1 MRRTQ
6 RIALTALLVL
16 TATAGSANAER
27 IKDIVTIK
35 GVRDNP
41 LMGYGLVIGLQGT
54 GDDAPVSRQTIAS
67 ILRRSGITMDPD
79 DLSSKSIASV
89 IVTATLPAF
98 ARKGTK
104 IDVTVSAIGNAS
116 SLQGGTL
123 LMTPL
128 VGADKETY
136 AVAQGELVVGGF
148 SAEGQTASVTKNH
161 TTVGNIPSGATVEI
175 DEISK
180 YVENGKVTLQLRN
193 SDFSTS
199 KKIAEAINTKYKGA
213 AEAVDAGSVRV
224 TVPATDE
231 KGKKLGKSA
240 VTKFVAAIGQLRVKV
255 DSKAIVVINEK
266 TGTVIVGEN
275 VTISDCA
282 ISHGNLSVVRKEKD
296 YASQPKPFSKTGE
309 TVKLHRTEI
318 HAIEDEG
325 PMHTLALPK
334 PVSVA
339 DLARSLNAMG
349 LTPRDL
355 ISIFQALKKAG
366 KLQAELKVM

>member
-6 RIALTALLVL
+6 RIILILCLL
-16 TATAGSANAER
+16 ATVGSASAER

-54 GDDAPVSRQTIAS
+54 GDDSPVSRQTIAS

-79 DLSSKSIASV
+79 DLGSKSIASV
-89 IVTATLPAF
+89 IVTATLPPF

-104 IDVTVSAIGNAS
+104 IDVTVSTIGNAS

-128 VGADKETY
+128 IGADKETY

-148 SAEGQTASVTKNH
+148 SAQGQSSSVQKNH
-161 TTVGNIPSGATVEI
+161 TSVGNIPSGATIEI
-175 DEISK
+175 DEISD

-199 KKIAEAINTKYKGA
+199 RQIAQAINTKFKGA
-213 AEAVDAGSVRV
+213 AEAVDAGSIRV
-224 TVPATDE
+224 TLPKTD
-231 KGKKLGKSA
+231 KKDGKSA
-240 VTKFVAAIGQLRVKV
+240 VTEFISSIGQLKVKV
-255 DSKAIVVINEK
+255 DSKAVVAINEK

-296 YASQPKPFSKTGE
+296 YASQPEPFSKTGE

-334 PVSVA
+334 PVSVS

>member
-1 MRRTQ
+1 MRRA
-6 RIALTALLVL
+6 ILTMLLILLAV
-16 TATAGSANAER
+16 TAARAER

-41 LMGYGLVIGLQGT
+41 LMGYGLVIGLKGT
-54 GDDAPVSRQTIAS
+54 GDNAPISRQTIAS
-67 ILRRSGITMDPD
+67 ILRRSGITMDPE
-79 DLSSKSIASV
+79 DLASKNIASV
-89 IVTATLPAF
+89 IVTGSLPPF
-98 ARKGTK
+98 ARKGSK

-128 VGADKETY
+128 MGADKETY
-136 AVAQGELVVGGF
+136 AVAQGPLVVGGY
-148 SAEGQTASVTKNH
+148 SAEGQSSSVQKNH
-161 TTVGNIPSGATVEI
+161 TTVAGIPNGATIEI
-175 DEISK
+175 DEVAK
-180 YVENGKVTLQLRN
+180 YVENGKITFQLRN
-193 SDFSTS
+193 SDFGT
-199 KKIAEAINTKYKGA
+199 ARRMADAINTKYPDTA
-213 AEAVDAGSVRV
+213 QAVDAGSVRV
-224 TVPATDE
+224 AVPE
-231 KGKKLGKSA
+231 KLGKSKVTEFIDA
-240 VTKFVAAIGQLRVKV
+240 VGKLEVKV
-255 DSKAIVVINEK
+255 DSKAVVVINEK

-296 YASQPKPFSKTGE
+296 YASQPEPFSKTGE

-325 PMHTLALPK
+325 PMHTLALPR

-349 LTPRDL
+349 MTPRDL

>member
-1 MRRTQ
+1 MKRWMT
-6 RIALTALLVL
+6 IAFVVL
-16 TATAGSANAER
+16 TVSAAAHGER

-41 LMGYGLVIGLQGT
+41 LMGYGLVIGLNGT
-54 GDDAPVSRQTIAS
+54 GDGSTVSKRALAN
-67 ILRRSGITMDPD
+67 ILRRSGLTIDPD
-79 DLSSKSIASV
+79 ELSSKNIASV
-89 IVTATLPAF
+89 IVTAQLPPF
-98 ARKGTK
+98 GRKGSK
-104 IDVTVSAIGNAS
+104 IDVTVSAIGNCS

-128 VGADKETY
+128 VGADKQTY
-136 AVAQGELVVGGF
+136 AVAQGKLVIGGF
-148 SAEGQTASVTKNH
+148 SAEGQTSSVQKNH
-161 TTVGNIPSGATVEI
+161 TTVGNIPDGATIER
-175 DEISK
+175 EELSE
-180 YVENGKVTLQLRN
+180 YVENGKITLQLRN
-193 SDFSTS
+193 TDFSTAQ
-199 KKIAEAINTKYKGA
+199 KIAEAINGKYDA
-213 AEAVDAGSVRV
+213 NTAVAEDAGTVRV
-224 TVPATDE
+224 TIPEDVEE
-231 KGKKLGKSA
+231 KEITSLIDTIGKLD
-240 VTKFVAAIGQLRVKV
+240 VKV
-255 DSKAIVVINEK
+255 DSRAVVVINEK
-266 TGTVIVGEN
+266 TGTVVVGEH

-296 YASQPKPFSKTGE
+296 YASQPNPLSKTGE

-334 PVSVA
+334 PVSVS

-349 LTPRDL
+349 VTPRDL

>member
-1 MRRTQ
+1 MRRA
-6 RIALTALLVL
+6 ILTMLLILLAV
-16 TATAGSANAER
+16 TSARAER

-41 LMGYGLVIGLQGT
+41 LMGYGLVIGLKGT
-54 GDDAPVSRQTIAS
+54 GDNAPVSRQTIAS

-79 DLSSKSIASV
+79 DLASKNIASV
-89 IVTATLPAF
+89 IVTGSLPPF
-98 ARKGTK
+98 ARKGSK

-136 AVAQGELVVGGF
+136 AVAQGSLVVGGYA
-148 SAEGQTASVTKNH
+148 AEGQSSSVQKNH
-161 TTVGNIPSGATVEI
+161 TTVAGIPSGATIEI
-175 DEISK
+175 DEVAK
-180 YVENGKVTLQLRN
+180 YVENGKITFQLRN
-193 SDFSTS
+193 SDFGT
-199 KKIAEAINTKYKGA
+199 ARGMADAINAKYPDTAK
-213 AEAVDAGSVRV
+213 AVDAGSIRV
-224 TVPATDE
+224 TVPE
-231 KGKKLGKSA
+231 KLGRSK
-240 VTKFVAAIGQLRVKV
+240 VTEFIDTVGKLEIKV

-296 YASQPKPFSKTGE
+296 YASQPEPFSKTGE

-366 KLQAELKVM
+366 KLQAELRVM

>member
-6 RIALTALLVL
+6 HIILILCLL
-16 TATAGSANAER
+16 ATAGSASAER

-54 GDDAPVSRQTIAS
+54 GDDSPVSRQTIAS

-79 DLSSKSIASV
+79 DLGSKSIASV
-89 IVTATLPAF
+89 IVTGTLPPF

-128 VGADKETY
+128 IGADKETY

-148 SAEGQTASVTKNH
+148 SAQGQTASVQKNH
-161 TTVGNIPSGATVEI
+161 TTVGNVPSGATIEI
-175 DEISK
+175 DEISN

-199 KKIAEAINTKYKGA
+199 RKIAEAINTKYKGA
-213 AEAVDAGSVRV
+213 AEAVDAGSIRV
-224 TVPATDE
+224 TLPKVD
-231 KGKKLGKSA
+231 KKDKKDAKSS
-240 VTKFVAAIGQLRVKV
+240 VTKFIASIGQLKVEV
-255 DSKAIVVINEK
+255 DSKAVVVINEK

-296 YASQPKPFSKTGE
+296 YASQPEPFSKTGE

-334 PVSVA
+334 PVSVS